1 MFVLKLSGI
10 QTILAFKISFTSDLV
25 EIVQRNIKDTNSFQY
40 YNYFS

>member
-10 QTILAFKISFTSDLV
+10 QTILAFKISFTLDLV
-25 EIVQRNIKDTNSFQY
+25 ENVKKNIQDTNPFKY